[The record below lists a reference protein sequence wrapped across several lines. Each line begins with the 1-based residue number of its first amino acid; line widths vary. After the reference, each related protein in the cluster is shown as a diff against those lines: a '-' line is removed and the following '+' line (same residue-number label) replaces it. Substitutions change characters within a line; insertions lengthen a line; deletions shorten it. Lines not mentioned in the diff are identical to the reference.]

1 MWPWKNFTTVSLHL
15 FIAWAKI
22 PEPRGGASHHPA
34 FMDSCRISSHTF
46 FALSTQWMSSP
57 SRKWGRGVNRILSIL
72 SILSYYIYAWCDSG
86 ELGARNSL
94 KFPCVTLVVETSSD
108 KVHLEL
114 HQTSTID
121 LVCEKSQQPYHID
134 CLYKKVPP
142 QTSDL
147 IPNADLTGGGVNVG
161 CGWTAN
167 AQNS

>member
-1 MWPWKNFTTVSLHL
+1 MDEFSFKEMRTWGQPNFINFVN
-15 FIAWAKI
+15 FI
-22 PEPRGGASHHPA
+22 
-34 FMDSCRISSHTF
+34 
-46 FALSTQWMSSP
+46 
-57 SRKWGRGVNRILSIL
+57 
-72 SILSYYIYAWCDSG
+72 YYIYAWCDSG

-121 LVCEKSQQPYHID
+121 LVCEKSQRPYHID